1 MCGLEWREVDEGAT
15 LQMGY
20 KLNYSIFKKKM
31 KTIGRKMKTEKI

>member
-20 KLNYSIFKKKM
+20 KLNYSIYKKKW
-31 KTIGRKMKTEKI
+31 KLQGEK